1 MKDLEEEKGEDE
13 MIKKKE
19 KMITSTSS
27 TVKIMDQKTLEKM
40 QVIEATI
47 GEYRSK
53 LAQLERI
60 LKEEDDINEDPDK
73 REEIE
78 KLRD

>member
-19 KMITSTSS
+19 HAST
-27 TVKIMDQKTLEKM
+27 IDQKTLEKM
-40 QVIEATI
+40 QAIEGTI

-60 LKEEDDINEDPDK
+60 LKEEDDDN

>member
-1 MKDLEEEKGEDE
+1 MKDLEEDKGEDE

-19 KMITSTSS
+19 QMIASTSS

-40 QVIEATI
+40 QAIEGTI

>member
-1 MKDLEEEKGEDE
+1 
-13 MIKKKE
+13 
-19 KMITSTSS
+19 
-27 TVKIMDQKTLEKM
+27 MDQKTLDKM

>member
-1 MKDLEEEKGEDE
+1 MKDLEEDKGEDE

-19 KMITSTSS
+19 QMIASTSS
-27 TVKIMDQKTLEKM
+27 TVKIIDQKTLEKM
-40 QVIEATI
+40 EAIEGTI

-73 REEIE
+73 SEEIE

>member
-1 MKDLEEEKGEDE
+1 LKDLEEEKGEDE

>member
-19 KMITSTSS
+19 QMITSTSS

-60 LKEEDDINEDPDK
+60 LKEEDGINEDPDK

>member
-1 MKDLEEEKGEDE
+1 MKDLEEEKGKDE

-19 KMITSTSS
+19 QMITSTTS

-60 LKEEDDINEDPDK
+60 LKEEDGINEDPDK

>member
-1 MKDLEEEKGEDE
+1 MKDLEEDKGEDE

-19 KMITSTSS
+19 QMIAS

-40 QVIEATI
+40 QAIEGTI

-60 LKEEDDINEDPDK
+60 LKEEDDDN

>member
-1 MKDLEEEKGEDE
+1 LKDLEEEKGEDE

-19 KMITSTSS
+19 QMIAST
-27 TVKIMDQKTLEKM
+27 MDQKTLEKM
-40 QVIEATI
+40 QAIEATI

-60 LKEEDDINEDPDK
+60 LKEEDDINED

>member
-1 MKDLEEEKGEDE
+1 
-13 MIKKKE
+13 
-19 KMITSTSS
+19 
-27 TVKIMDQKTLEKM
+27 MDQKTHDKM

-47 GEYRSK
+47 GEYRNK

-73 REEIE
+73 REEVE

>member
-1 MKDLEEEKGEDE
+1 
-13 MIKKKE
+13 MIA
-19 KMITSTSS
+19 STSS
-27 TVKIMDQKTLEKM
+27 TVLIMDQKTLDKM

>member
-1 MKDLEEEKGEDE
+1 LKDLEEEKGEDE

-19 KMITSTSS
+19 QMITSTSS

>member
-1 MKDLEEEKGEDE
+1 MKDLEEDKGEDE

-19 KMITSTSS
+19 QMIASTSS

-40 QVIEATI
+40 QAIEATI

>member
-19 KMITSTSS
+19 QMIASTSS
-27 TVKIMDQKTLEKM
+27 IMDQKTLEKM
-40 QVIEATI
+40 QAIEATI

>member
-19 KMITSTSS
+19 QMITSTSS

-60 LKEEDDINEDPDK
+60 LKEEDEDPDK

>member
-19 KMITSTSS
+19 QMITSTSS

>member
-19 KMITSTSS
+19 QMIASTSS
-27 TVKIMDQKTLEKM
+27 IMDQKTLEKM
-40 QVIEATI
+40 QAIEATI

-60 LKEEDDINEDPDK
+60 LKEEDGINEDPDK

>member
-1 MKDLEEEKGEDE
+1 MKDLEEDKGEDE

-19 KMITSTSS
+19 QMIASTSS
-27 TVKIMDQKTLEKM
+27 KVKIIDQKTLEKM
-40 QVIEATI
+40 QAIEGTI